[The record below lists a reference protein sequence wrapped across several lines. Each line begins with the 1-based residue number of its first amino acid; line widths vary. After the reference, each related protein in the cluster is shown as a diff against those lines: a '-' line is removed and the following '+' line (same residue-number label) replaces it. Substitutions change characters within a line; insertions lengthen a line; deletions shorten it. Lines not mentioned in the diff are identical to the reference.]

1 MIFWG
6 ALLKKE
12 TELANRFWVARNS
25 KKKNSFFYKCAA
37 DQITNLTLT
46 SFNSS
51 VINNYSVRTS
61 S

>member
-1 MIFWG
+1 MLGSTFEKRNT
-6 ALLKKE
+6 ASEQVLD
-12 TELANRFWVARNS
+12 RNS

-46 SFNSS
+46 SFNSR
-51 VINNYSVRTS
+51 VITNYSVRTS